1 MRMRM
6 MVMLVG
12 LTAAPASAQTPATAP
27 VDSVSAS
34 VAAAMADAR
43 AKEDFA
49 ELLKAQKRGPEPAV
63 VDPSRDEREKAWAAR
78 CKPRLVA
85 AGDGMQRYVYA
96 FPDCAGREL
105 SR

>member
-1 MRMRM
+1 LAQTLAA
-6 MVMLVG
+6 VPG
-12 LTAAPASAQTPATAP
+12 DAAPTAAA
-27 VDSVSAS
+27 D
-34 VAAAMADAR
+34 AAVDAR
-43 AKEDFA
+43 AKEDFE
-49 ELLKAQKRGPEPAV
+49 ELLKAQKHGPEPV
-63 VDPSRDEREKAWAAR
+63 IVDPGRNEREKAWTAR